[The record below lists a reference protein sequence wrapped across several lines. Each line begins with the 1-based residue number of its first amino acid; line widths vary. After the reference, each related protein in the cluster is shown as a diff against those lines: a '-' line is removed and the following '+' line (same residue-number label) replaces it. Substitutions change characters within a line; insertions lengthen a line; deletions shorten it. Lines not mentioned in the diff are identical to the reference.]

1 MDHMF
6 NSPLTQSKP
15 SEQADV
21 FKKLHYSEDLLVLPN
36 IWDAA
41 GATLLEEAGYRAV
54 ATASAAIARANGYQ
68 DGENIPFE
76 IVLSI
81 LSQIVKS
88 VSVPVTADIES
99 GYASDAATLKT
110 NIRRLIETG
119 IAGINIEDSDPGT
132 RKLLSIDAQAERIRL
147 IRRVAEREGVR
158 LFINARTDVYLLRPD
173 LEPEVR
179 LEQTIERGR
188 AYVDAGADSV
198 YPILVKDEASIA
210 SLVQELSVPVNILAT
225 AGVSDIQVLRKLGVA
240 RVSFGPNF
248 QKAVLSAM
256 KKLLSEV
263 KSEGSHRSVTGI

>member
-1 MDHMF
+1 MNDMF

-15 SEQADV
+15 SEKADV

-76 IVLSI
+76 MVLSI

-99 GYASDAATLKT
+99 GYASDFTTLKT
-110 NIRRLIETG
+110 NIRRLIEIG
-119 IAGINIEDSDPGT
+119 IVGINIEDSSPRT
-132 RKLLSIDAQAERIRL
+132 HQLLSIEANAERIRL

-158 LFINARTDVYLLRPD
+158 LFINARTDVYLLHSD
-173 LEPEVR
+173 LEPEAR

-198 YPILVKDEASIA
+198 YPILVKDEA
-210 SLVQELSVPVNILAT
+210 L
-225 AGVSDIQVLRKLGVA
+225 
-240 RVSFGPNF
+240 
-248 QKAVLSAM
+248 
-256 KKLLSEV
+256 
-263 KSEGSHRSVTGI
+263 